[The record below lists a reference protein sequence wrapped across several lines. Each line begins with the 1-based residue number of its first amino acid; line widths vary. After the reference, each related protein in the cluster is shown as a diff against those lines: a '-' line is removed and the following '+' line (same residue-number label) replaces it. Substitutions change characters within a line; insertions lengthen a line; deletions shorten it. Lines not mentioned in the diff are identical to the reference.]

1 MFVDPRPVTGYGE
14 TVGWQIPLEP
24 QPTRPP
30 KRAPVLKTA
39 YSGTSL
45 GPYDNLKRPTLASAS
60 SSKSS
65 LSGMEQSVPP
75 FQEFI
80 KRTPTVDPLKPLPPT
95 PLKPKR
101 RRSSYSG
108 SPGKSSRNASPALQ
122 RRTSSVYSRTAS
134 QWMAESPIW
143 SGSDFADEPVPPL
156 PLELLRPIAYSA
168 STPQL
173 VENPPTPPML
183 EPRYYQPL
191 LATPSPTV
199 SRSTTPSPP
208 PPEHRP
214 STLLPEP
221 VATIEVLK
229 KHLRMVSLEKAKAVL
244 QAPGAE
250 HLLPEELRAK
260 VPVKSPTK
268 SRSHEVLLRDTMM
281 MFTSSPRESVRAPEL
296 PTLTMVDAQGRDRVV
311 GSPRA
316 SVAPLPGFGFA
327 EALSVGR
334 RGTGSFQ
341 VGNHAPRQMVRLY
354 QQNAESSQRTHSNA
368 GHHGSVSDERGRA
381 RHRASRSVP
390 QDRILMHGVQTPS
403 VSPSEVT
410 THKLA
415 DQYNT
420 LLADQYRA
428 PSASSVAS
436 SGSHDVDVREHMK
449 MVPQA
454 LFQGKPMSRNTG
466 QLQGRYE
473 SPNASVSPFAR
484 KQASESRASTQSSI
498 RDDDELYALPRLT
511 TNNRSD
517 LRRKS
522 TSGTIP
528 ISPPSQY
535 EPYRTN
541 FAPAVP
547 IDRKLAAFRRN
558 SDDNR
563 VSHYFP
569 VTTRGNDQLLFRRS
583 DDENSYQN
591 PARAETPPFACQPT
605 PAVRRY
611 AAPKRTSTEPI
622 LRQRPSNA
630 SSLEMTAKQALFSRI
645 TRGAAKYAELL
656 TRPAGQEPPLTSGSR
671 RRSST
676 RSGRRSSDKG
686 RDSKF
691 SNPFPKLDISAANAI
706 PRAKASIDSPHLLS
720 PPSVRSPPGTYLG
733 WTNAAKSAFDKAR
746 SPTKTSFPPSAAMYV
761 HTITPARPLDERQ
774 ITLPQDSDDDE
785 PSSPVRRGSIFTGL
799 LGGRREAKAEK
810 RREDIKKSIR
820 VVVTPE
826 AAANRAND
834 ERVAGHARVRSWEV
848 EKEVNEEVVAP
859 KPGFVRRMSEFAGMI

>member
-1 MFVDPRPVTGYGE
+1 MFVDPRPVTGYAE
-14 TVGWQIPLEP
+14 TVGWQVPLEP

-30 KRAPVLKTA
+30 KRAPVLKAA
-39 YSGTSL
+39 YSRSSL
-45 GPYDNLKRPTLASAS
+45 GPYDNPKRPALASAS
-60 SSKSS
+60 SSKAS
-65 LSGMEQSVPP
+65 LIGMEQSVPP
-75 FQEFI
+75 LQEFI
-80 KRTPTVDPLKPLPPT
+80 KRTPRVDPLKPLPPI

-143 SGSDFADEPVPPL
+143 SASDFADEPVPPL

-208 PPEHRP
+208 PLEHRP

-221 VATIEVLK
+221 VATVEVLK
-229 KHLRMVSLEKAKAVL
+229 KHLRMVSLERAKAVL

-250 HLLPEELRAK
+250 PLLPEELRAR

-281 MFTSSPRESVRAPEL
+281 MFTSSPHESVRAPEL
-296 PTLTMVDAQGRDRVV
+296 PTLTMVDAQGRDRAV

-316 SVAPLPGFGFA
+316 SVAPMPGFGFA
-327 EALSVGR
+327 EALPVGR

-341 VGNHAPRQMVRLY
+341 VGNNAPRQMVRLY
-354 QQNAESSQRTHSNA
+354 RQNAESTQRDRSKEGYN
-368 GHHGSVSDERGRA
+368 GSVSDERGRA
-381 RHRASRSVP
+381 RYRASRSVP
-390 QDRILMHGVQTPS
+390 QDRYLMQGVQTPS
-403 VSPSEVT
+403 SSPDVMS
-410 THKLA
+410 THHLA
-415 DQYNT
+415 GVYNT

-428 PSASSVAS
+428 PSASSAAS
-436 SGSHDVDVREHMK
+436 SGRYDVDAREHMK

-466 QLQGRYE
+466 QLQARYA

-484 KQASESRASTQSSI
+484 SQASGSGTSMQCST
-498 RDDDELYALPRLT
+498 RDDDELYTLPRLET
-511 TNNRSD
+511 DKRVD
-517 LRRKS
+517 HRRRS

-535 EPYRTN
+535 EPQRSKFT
-541 FAPAVP
+541 PAVP
-547 IDRKLAAFRRN
+547 SDRKLAAYRRN

-563 VSHYFP
+563 VSQYFP
-569 VTTRGNDQLLFRRS
+569 VTTRGTDQLLFRRS
-583 DDENSYQN
+583 DDEDSYQN
-591 PARAETPPFACQPT
+591 PARAETPPFASQPT
-605 PAVRRY
+605 PAVRRH
-611 AAPKRTSTEPI
+611 APPTRTSTEPI

-630 SSLEMTAKQALFSRI
+630 SSSELTAKQALFSRI

-656 TRPAGQEPPLTSGSR
+656 TRPAGQEPPLASGFR

-676 RSGRRSSDKG
+676 NSARRSSDKG
-686 RDSKF
+686 HSTKF
-691 SNPFPKLDISAANAI
+691 SNPFTKLDISAANAN
-706 PRAKASIDSPHLLS
+706 PRAKASIDSPDLHSS
-720 PPSVRSPPGTYLG
+720 PSAKSPPGTYLG
-733 WTNAAKSAFDKAR
+733 WTNAAKSAFDQAR
-746 SPTKTSFPPSAAMYV
+746 SPTKTSFPPAAAMYV
-761 HTITPARPLDERQ
+761 HTTTPARPLDERQ
-774 ITLPQDSDDDE
+774 IALPQDSDDDE

-826 AAANRAND
+826 AAANRVND
-834 ERVAGHARVRSWEV
+834 ERSFGHARVRSWEV
-848 EKEVNEEVVAP
+848 EKEVNHEVVAP
-859 KPGFVRRMSEFAGMI
+859 RPGFVRRMSEFAGMI